1 MKHQVNFS
9 IPTRDLGKADVEFNV
24 AIDGNRLGTLRV
36 SQGSVVWYPSG
47 NTYGHKASWT
57 DFGGAMCQFARSERR

>member
-47 NTYGHKASWT
+47 NTYGHKASLT

>member
-47 NTYGHKASWT
+47 STYGHKATWT
-57 DFGGAMCQFARSERR
+57 DFGKAMSQFVRSERR

>member
-47 NTYGHKASWT
+47 NSYGHKATWT
-57 DFGGAMCQFARSERR
+57 DFGDAMCKFERSERR